1 MATSYGKSVLAADVW
16 TDVTASLAGAPG
28 VTWQNVCPYE
38 LMVSF
43 GNSSAPAAGEGQ
55 ILRPGGAYY
64 DKSGSTKVWA
74 KAMGP
79 AGAIAATKD

>member
-1 MATSYGKSVLAADVW
+1 MATSYGKTVLPADVW
-16 TDVTASLAGAPG
+16 TDVTGTLAGAAG
-28 VTWQNVCPYE
+28 VTWQNVSPYE

-43 GNSSAPAAGEGQ
+43 GNASAPASGEGQ

-64 DKSGSTKVWA
+64 DKIGSTKIWA
-74 KAMGP
+74 RAMGP